1 MFTVIGRDGTRR
13 IYDERGQRVFAD
25 FPTGEVIDLN
35 ASPDYKMVD
44 DVYRRNQE
52 WIENQNRQEKP

>member
-1 MFTVIGRDGTRR
+1 MFTVIGRDGTHR
-13 IYDERGQRVFAD
+13 IYNERGQRVFAD

-44 DVYRRNQE
+44 DVYRRNQD
-52 WIENQNRQEKP
+52 WINQQLQRKS

>member
-13 IYDERGQRVFAD
+13 IYDERGQRVFAE
-25 FPTGEVIDLN
+25 FPTVEVIDLN

-44 DVYRRNQE
+44 DVYRRNQD
-52 WIENQNRQEKP
+52 WINQQLQRKS

>member
-44 DVYRRNQE
+44 DVYRRNQD
-52 WIENQNRQEKP
+52 

>member
-44 DVYRRNQE
+44 DVYRRNQD
-52 WIENQNRQEKP
+52 WINQQLQRKS